1 MTDSAASL
9 HRPSQGEAPFRVGEL
24 FFSRTD
30 GRGVIASGN
39 TVFQRVADHP
49 WDKMIGAPHKIIRHK
64 DMPKAVF
71 HLLWST
77 IKAGEP
83 IGAYVKNMARDGL
96 HYWVFAVVTPI
107 EGGYL
112 SVRLKPVSPLL
123 KTVEAE
129 YAALLASE
137 RKDGH
142 APEVSAKMLLERL
155 AEMGF
160 PSYRAFMSHALAAE
174 FEARCNAL
182 GRTPPPWLA
191 PFRQISA
198 AVGDVAEQTRE
209 LSAVFESIRGI
220 PYNMRILA
228 SRLEAAGGPISVIS
242 ANYGILSEEIGGWM
256 RSFADESGGA
266 FSDIRRAVEQA
277 LFQQCVVQIQQEM
290 ASAFGA
296 ETGLEA
302 HMDVAAEA
310 RMLKAQATAYDS
322 EAQDSMAMVARQAER
337 FSMSVRDM
345 KRLITGLGATRMM
358 CKIEGARLR
367 NTGDNLT
374 SVIKQLD
381 QFQENI
387 EERLQKIDEKNR
399 LVQRTACSLTSA
411 CNDGNG
417 AGTALR
423 TAAE

>member
-1 MTDSAASL
+1 MSL
-9 HRPSQGEAPFRVGEL
+9 SPVSHHRPSQGEAPFEVGEL

-30 GRGVIASGN
+30 DRGVIATGN

-49 WDKMIGAPHKIIRHK
+49 WDKLIGAPHKIIRHK

-71 HLLWST
+71 QHMWTT

-96 HYWVFAVVTPI
+96 HYWVFAVVTPVKD
-107 EGGYL
+107 GYL

-129 YAALLASE
+129 YAALLARE
-137 RKDGH
+137 RKESL
-142 APEVSAKMLLERL
+142 APEVSAKLLLERL

-174 FEARCNAL
+174 IEARCNAI
-182 GRTPPPWLA
+182 GRAHPPWLA
-191 PFRQISA
+191 PFRQITA
-198 AVGDVAEQTRE
+198 AVDDVAEQTRE

-256 RSFADESGGA
+256 RSFANGSGGA
-266 FSDIRRAVEQA
+266 FSDIRGAVEQA

-290 ASAFGA
+290 ATAFAG
-296 ETGLEA
+296 ETGLDA
-302 HMDVAAEA
+302 YMDVKAEA
-310 RMLKAQATAYDS
+310 KMLKDQATAYDQQ
-322 EAQDSMAMVARQAER
+322 AQDGMGMVARQAER

-381 QFQENI
+381 HFQENI
-387 EERLQKIDEKNR
+387 EERLQKIDERNR
-399 LVQRTACSLTSA
+399 LVQRTACSLTTA
-411 CNDGNG
+411 CSEGNG

>member
-1 MTDSAASL
+1 MRPPSTCL
-9 HRPSQGEAPFRVGEL
+9 HRPAKGEAPFLAGEL

-30 GRGVIASGN
+30 PRGVIATGN

-49 WDKMIGAPHKIIRHK
+49 WDRLIGAPHKIIRHK
-64 DMPKAVF
+64 DMPKGVF
-71 HLLWST
+71 HLLWAT

-83 IGAYVKNMARDGL
+83 IGAYVKNMACDGL
-96 HYWVFAVVTPI
+96 HYWVFAIVTPVK
-107 EGGYL
+107 GGYL
-112 SVRLKPVSPLL
+112 SVRLKPLSPLL

-129 YAALLASE
+129 YAALLARE
-137 RKDGH
+137 RSGELD
-142 APEVSAKMLLERL
+142 PEASAERL
-155 AEMGF
+155 LSRLADLGF
-160 PSYRAFMSHALAAE
+160 PSYGAFMSHALAAE
-174 FEARCNAL
+174 TEARARAL
-182 GRTPPPWLA
+182 GRSPGPWLE
-191 PFRQISA
+191 PFRTISA
-198 AVGDVAEQTRE
+198 AVADVAAQTRE

-266 FSDIRRAVEQA
+266 FADIRKAVEQA
-277 LFQQCVVQIQQEM
+277 LFRQCMAQIQQEM
-290 ASAFGA
+290 AAAFPR
-296 ETGLEA
+296 ETGLDA

-310 RMLKAQATAYDS
+310 RMLETQAAAHDAA
-322 EAQDSMAMVARQAER
+322 AQDGMVLVARQAER
-337 FSMSVRDM
+337 FSLSVRDM

-374 SVIKQLD
+374 SVIRQLD

-387 EERLQKIDEKNR
+387 EERLQRIDDKNR
-399 LVQRTACSLTSA
+399 LVQRTSCALTES
-411 CNDGNG
+411 GQ
-417 AGTALR
+417 GTALP
-423 TAAE
+423 AAAH